1 MRSKQQAGRPAG
13 HRRIASKRQLAMA
26 LSGLLVVWAH
36 TPGTMAQ
43 SIASSPGSRALTV
56 IDSRLV
62 VKRFEVRGNESLSQA
77 QIDAVL
83 APYTGEFDNL
93 AALQGAAAA
102 LQGAYRKT
110 GRLITQVILPPQEIS
125 DGVVILQV
133 IEGRIS
139 TVAVSGH
146 QRLAEDTIR
155 ASLPVLAPGRTIDL
169 HELNAAL
176 QLANENPSRRLAV
189 NFRPDKNA
197 GEVVANVRVQEADAQ
212 RFTLN
217 LSDTG
222 NDSTGDLRLSLAW
235 QNTNLFQKD
244 HVATLQYTLAPDDLD
259 AVSIVGGGYRIPFY
273 RQGLLLDLV
282 AAYSNVSSGG
292 VTIPSGTLDF
302 SGEGLVLG
310 GQLTRLLPAVLK
322 LQHRATVSFYQRQY
336 RNDCSINNNNAACGN
351 SGVDYTTQPLALG
364 YSGKW
369 TQPGRQINFN
379 LGGSVN
385 IPGGPNSS
393 AADFAA
399 ARVGADNRYLIWR
412 AGADVNQQL
421 PSNWQLRAALEAQQA
436 SEPLVSG
443 EQFGL
448 GGYDSVRGFN
458 ERTLTGDRGWRGT
471 LELYA
476 PDLGGRIGQSAG
488 LSGLAL
494 RPLVFLDAGRATR
507 VNPQA
512 GESAGESIA
521 SAGLGLRFGHGGKL
535 SGQLDWGRVINGGG
549 GVDDGDSRFHFSLG
563 YIF

>member
-1 MRSKQQAGRPAG
+1 
-13 HRRIASKRQLAMA
+13 MA
-26 LSGLLVVWAH
+26 LGGLLAGGA
-36 TPGTMAQ
+36 PISEAIAQ
-43 SIASSPGSRALTV
+43 SLAPAAGTRALTV

-62 VKRFEVRGNESLSQA
+62 VKRFDVRGNETLTQA
-77 QIDAVL
+77 RIDAVL
-83 APYTGEFDNL
+83 APFLGEFDNL

-102 LQGAYRKT
+102 LQGAYRKA
-110 GRLITQVILPPQEIS
+110 GRLITQVILPAQDIT

-146 QRLAEDTIR
+146 QRLTEDTIR
-155 ASLPVLAPGRTIDL
+155 ASLPVLEPGRTIDL

-189 NFRPDKNA
+189 NFRPDKTA
-197 GEVVANVRVQEADAQ
+197 GDVVANIRVQEADAQ
-212 RFTLN
+212 RYTLN

-235 QNTNLFQKD
+235 QNTNLFRKD
-244 HVATLQYTLAPDDLD
+244 HVATLQYTFAPDDLD
-259 AVSIVGGGYRIPFY
+259 AVSIIGGGYRIPFY

-282 AAYSNVSSGG
+282 AAYSNVSSGD
-292 VTIPSGTLDF
+292 VAIPSGTLDF
-302 SGEGLVLG
+302 SGKGLVLG
-310 GQLTRLLPAVLK
+310 GQLTRLLPGVLK
-322 LQHRATVSFYQRQY
+322 LQHRATASIYQRQY
-336 RNDCSINNNNAACGN
+336 RNDCSINNNNAACGS

-364 YSGKW
+364 YLGKW
-369 TQPGRQINFN
+369 SEPGRQINFN

-385 IPGGPNSS
+385 IPGGPDSS

-421 PSNWQLRAALEAQQA
+421 PGNWQLRAALEAQQA

-448 GGYDSVRGFN
+448 GGHDSVRGFN
-458 ERTLTGDRGWRGT
+458 ERAVSGDRGWRGS

-476 PDLGGRIGQSAG
+476 PDLGGKIGQSAG

-494 RPLVFLDAGRATR
+494 RPLVFLDAGRSTR
-507 VNPQA
+507 VKPQA

-535 SGQLDWGRVINGGG
+535 SGLLDWGRVINGGG